1 LPLFSYSCFSVF
13 LSLLACSGR
22 LTCLLLLVI
31 AVVSVLKVLIKGG
44 HGKHEEEGDPVVI
57 GGMVLDIHATPS
69 LPLNPRTTTPG
80 KVCIY
85 LLKTL
90 FLLSTYVDNNLYFW

>member
-1 LPLFSYSCFSVF
+1 
-13 LSLLACSGR
+13 
-22 LTCLLLLVI
+22 LVI
-31 AVVSVLKVLIKGG
+31 TVVSVLKVLIKGA
-44 HGKHEEEGDPVVI
+44 HGKHEEGDPVVI

-90 FLLSTYVDNNLYFW
+90 FFFSTYVDNNLYFW